1 MPDAIGFTLLVCA
14 AAVGLLYLAV
24 HAPPREHAVAAS
36 LVMAISVPIMLV
48 RIEVGTMLLL
58 VAVATRRL
66 RSAPVPDRVP
76 IDWDDL

>member
-14 AAVGLLYLAV
+14 ASIGLLYLAV
-24 HAPPREHAVAAS
+24 HAEPREHAVAAS
-36 LVMAISVPIMLV
+36 VVMAVAFPIMLA
-48 RIEVGTMLLL
+48 RLEVGAMLLL

-76 IDWDDL
+76 AEWGEY